1 MDWARKIKELRF
13 LENLKQ
19 DALAQQLGV
28 SQASI
33 SQWERGVSQ
42 PPPHIK
48 AGLRQ
53 RLLVSPGERLQTALR
68 TSIVE
73 SPNVCALLA
82 LREGE
87 VVVDLLSHDSYS
99 LFPLL
104 TPADI
109 GQPVRGKLGPE
120 VDRML
125 DRLVGEG
132 AFAGRLQYAKLS
144 ATARRNGLSL
154 SGILTVTPVCSQ
166 ESQCMLRCE
175 VRLVGQGENLPALEQ
190 FAHFSWD
197 EVEA

>member
-19 DALAQQLGV
+19 DALAQQLEV

-48 AGLRQ
+48 AKLRR
-53 RLLVSPGERLQTALR
+53 RLLVSPGERLSAALR
-68 TSIVE
+68 TSVVE
-73 SPNVCALLA
+73 SPNVCGLLA
-82 LREGE
+82 LRDGD
-87 VVVDLLSHDSYS
+87 VVVELLSHDSYR
-99 LFPLL
+99 LFPLV

-109 GQPVRGKLGPE
+109 GKPLRGRLGAN
-120 VDRML
+120 VDRLL

-132 AFAGRLQYAKLS
+132 IFTGRVQYAKL
-144 ATARRNGLSL
+144 AFTAQRNGLTAR
-154 SGILTVTPVCSQ
+154 GIAAITPVCAQ
-166 ESQCMLRCE
+166 ENNCFVRCE
-175 VRLVGQGENLPALEQ
+175 IRLLGPDEMLPDLERIT
-190 FAHFSWD
+190 HFSWD

>member
-19 DALAQQLGV
+19 DALAQQLEV

-48 AGLRQ
+48 ARLRR
-53 RLLVSPGERLQTALR
+53 RLMVSPGERLSAALR
-68 TSIVE
+68 TSVVE
-73 SPNVCALLA
+73 SPNVCGLLA
-82 LREGE
+82 MRDGE
-87 VVVDLLSHDSYS
+87 IVVELLSHDSYS

-109 GQPVRGKLGPE
+109 GKPLRGKLGPD
-120 VDRML
+120 VDRLL

-132 AFAGRLQYAKLS
+132 IFAGRVQHAKL
-144 ATARRNGLSL
+144 AFTARRDGLMAR
-154 SGILTVTPVCSQ
+154 GIATLTPVCAQ
-166 ESQCMLRCE
+166 ESNCLLRCE
-175 VRLVGQGENLPALEQ
+175 LRLLAPEETLPVLERITQ
-190 FAHFSWD
+190 FSWE

>member
-19 DALAQQLGV
+19 DALAQQLEV

-48 AGLRQ
+48 SKLRH
-53 RLLVSPGERLQTALR
+53 RLMVSPGERLSVALR
-68 TSIVE
+68 TSVVE
-73 SPNVCALLA
+73 SPNVCGLLA
-82 LREGE
+82 LRDGD
-87 VVVDLLSHDSYS
+87 VVVELLSHDSYS
-99 LFPLL
+99 LFPLI

-109 GQPVRGKLGPE
+109 GQPVRGKLGTD
-120 VDRML
+120 VDRLL

-132 AFAGRLQYAKLS
+132 IFAGRVQHAKL
-144 ATARRNGLSL
+144 AFTARRGGLTA
-154 SGILTVTPVCSQ
+154 SGIATLTPVCAQ
-166 ESQCMLRCE
+166 ENNCLLRCE
-175 VRLVGQGENLPALEQ
+175 LRLLGPGETLPALERIT
-190 FAHFSWD
+190 HFSWD

>member
-19 DALAQQLGV
+19 DALAQQLEV

-48 AGLRQ
+48 AKLRH
-53 RLLVSPGERLQTALR
+53 RLMVSPGERMSAAMR
-68 TSIVE
+68 TSVVE
-73 SPNVCALLA
+73 SPNLCGLLSM
-82 LREGE
+82 RDGD
-87 VVVDLLSHDSYS
+87 VVVELLSHDSYG

-109 GQPVRGKLGPE
+109 GKPLRGKLGPD
-120 VDRML
+120 VDRLL

-132 AFAGRLQYAKLS
+132 AFAGRVQHAKLS
-144 ATARRNGLSL
+144 ATARRNGLKA
-154 SGILTVTPVCSQ
+154 SGIMTVTPVCAQ
-166 ESQCMLRCE
+166 ESSCLLRCE
-175 VRLVGQGENLPALEQ
+175 VRLLGPGEDVPALERIT
-190 FAHFSWD
+190 HFSWD
-197 EVEA
+197 EVDA